1 MEERERSRICQICGS
16 DSWLDLPDP
25 AEGRSVTTAG
35 RIISEGLAKAQ
46 CGHCGFV
53 QRTRAQFLGLTDY
66 YEEDYAKYYDRP
78 GTGPFHAARYRV
90 LAEWM
95 IAVLDSLS
103 PSTIL
108 DVGCGQGWGMEAMK
122 GFYPQAQIQGLEPS
136 RHNSEVAREKGFRV
150 YEGRVGDTEMPPVQY
165 DLIYSN
171 NVIQHVTDAREFLA
185 SLKEMAGEN
194 GVIVITCPDGSI
206 PNIEILWADQNF
218 SFLPGHLLA
227 LCEDVGLPAMK
238 WFRSPFS
245 PSVPPAQLLLFDN
258 RRSREAFVG
267 MDVPAADLKEVYRA
281 RCRYLRS
288 FAQIDDYFC
297 SRIKDSERV
306 FNFGASYWSSILAA
320 YCPRYWQQVSACLV
334 DQTGNGGL
342 EFLDKAVLEMGS
354 IEPRQTDSLVL
365 GTSPMTHEALR
376 PTLSPSWS
384 QVVSWDQFAVQS

>member
-1 MEERERSRICQICGS
+1 MEEIGRSPICQICGS
-16 DSWLDLPDP
+16 NSWLDLPDP

-35 RIISEGLAKAQ
+35 RIIHESLAKAQ
-46 CGHCGFV
+46 CGLCGV
-53 QRTRAQFLGLTDY
+53 AQRTRAHFLGLTQY

-78 GTGPFHAARYRV
+78 GTGQFHAARYRV

-95 IAVLDSLS
+95 AAVLGSLS

-122 GFYPQAQIQGLEPS
+122 AFYPQAHIEGLEPS
-136 RHNSEVAREKGFRV
+136 RHNSEVARQKGFRV
-150 YEGRVGDTEMPPVQY
+150 HEGRLGEIDMPPVRY

-171 NVIQHVTDAREFLA
+171 NVIQHVTDARKFLT
-185 SLKEMAGEN
+185 SLKELAGEN

-218 SFLPGHLLA
+218 SFLPAHLLA
-227 LCEDVGLPAMK
+227 LCEDVGFPVMK
-238 WFRSPFS
+238 WLRSPFS
-245 PSVPPAQLLLFDN
+245 ASVPPAQMVLFEN
-258 RRSREAFVG
+258 RRLREASLG
-267 MDVPAADLKEVYRA
+267 RDVPAPDLKGVYRA
-281 RCRYLRS
+281 RCEYLHS

-306 FNFGASYWSSILAA
+306 FNLGASYWSSILAA

-334 DQTGNGGL
+334 DNTGNGGQQ
-342 EFLDKAVLEMGS
+342 FLDKAVLERGS
-354 IEPRQTDSLVL
+354 IEPGRTDTLIL

-376 PTLSPSWS
+376 EKFLPSWS
-384 QVVSWDQFAVQS
+384 RVVSWNHFAVQS